1 MENKKLLNICEC
13 GDIHLIDGETYSN
26 VTKGD
31 GAIVLICAKCG
42 SIKAISRD
50 ATAFLRNISKI
61 VFGRNGGIILQ
72 YNNGN
77 IDVINKNTSFIYYN
91 KGISVPMKTGNYA
104 DHYKDGI
111 WTDNTCPDL
120 YRLFESLVTVN
131 QYNNRIDMLYKDRET
146 IDKHAFI
153 SKTCIENAIALKL
166 YGIEP
171 FKDMS
176 YHEIKKKCPEGI
188 SSNLEKITESEKYFE
203 NITDDSEKHTE
214 ISSSEFNN
222 NYTSFKD
229 YRSCQNQSAPV
240 MVDLIQ
246 GTTVPQYQ
254 QSTHD
259 MNSNLNRMYSQL
271 YPQMAL
277 PPNVQPNIDLQSL
290 ILENMEKNLS
300 SINNVLDK
308 QNKLLDKLINK
319 KK

>member
-13 GDIHLIDGETYSN
+13 GDIHLIDSETYPN

-31 GAIVLICAKCG
+31 GVIVLICAKCG
-42 SIKAISRD
+42 SIKTISKD
-50 ATAFLRNISKI
+50 ATAFLRNILKI

-77 IDVINKNTSFIYYN
+77 IDVINKNTGFIYYN

-120 YRLFESLVTVN
+120 YRLFKSLATVN

-229 YRSCQNQSAPV
+229 YRSCQTNQAL
-240 MVDLIQ
+240 VDSIQ
-246 GTTVPQYQ
+246 CTTVPQYQ

-259 MNSNLNRMYSQL
+259 MNSNLNRIYSKL

-277 PPNVQPNIDLQSL
+277 PPNVQPNIYQQSL